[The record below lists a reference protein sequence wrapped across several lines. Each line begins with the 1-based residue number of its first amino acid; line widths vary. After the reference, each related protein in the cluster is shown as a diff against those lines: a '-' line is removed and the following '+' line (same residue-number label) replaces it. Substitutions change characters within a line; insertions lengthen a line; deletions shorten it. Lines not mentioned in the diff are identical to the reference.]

1 MQYLYNVNLKDYT
14 TFHVGGGWLIVFIF
28 PNRLMNY

>member
-14 TFHVGGGWLIVFIF
+14 TFHVGGWLIVFIF